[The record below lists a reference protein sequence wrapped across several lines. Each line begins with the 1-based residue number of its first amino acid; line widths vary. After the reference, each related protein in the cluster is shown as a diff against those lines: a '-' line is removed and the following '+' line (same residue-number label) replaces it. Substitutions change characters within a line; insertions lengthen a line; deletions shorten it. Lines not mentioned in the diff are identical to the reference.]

1 MNSLVLQ
8 DVSKLFGGVHAVEK
22 FSLTLEPGLITG
34 LIGPNGAGKTTV
46 INILT
51 GLLSPTAGN
60 VVFGGKKLPR
70 GSPAKIARYGIARTF
85 QSIRLLRE
93 ASVLD
98 NVVIGC
104 HRLDRTSLIAN
115 CVGLPSVWRERRAF
129 RARAREL
136 IAEFG
141 MTEQA
146 DYAAGGLSY
155 GHQRRVEIMRA
166 LAMQP
171 VHLLLD
177 EPVAGM
183 NDVEASELGKIFRRV
198 ADSGIG
204 VLLVEH
210 NVNLVLR
217 LCDVIHVMSGGRE
230 IAHGTPSEVQ
240 RNPAVIEAYL
250 GA

>member
-1 MNSLVLQ
+1 MNSLVMH
-8 DVSKLFGGVHAVEK
+8 DVSKLFGGVHAVEN
-22 FSLTLEPGLITG
+22 FSLTLKPGVITG

-51 GLLSPTAGN
+51 GLMSPSAGS
-60 VVFGGKKLPR
+60 VIFGDKKLPP
-70 GSPAKIARYGIARTF
+70 GSPAEIARHGIARTF
-85 QSIRLLRE
+85 QNIRLLRE

-104 HRLDRTSLIAN
+104 HRLDRTSLLAN
-115 CVGLPSVWRERRAF
+115 CIGLPSVWRERRAF

-136 IAEFG
+136 IAEFS

-146 DYAAGGLSY
+146 EYAAGGLSY

-183 NDVEASELGKIFRRV
+183 NDVEANELGKIIRRV

-210 NVNLVLR
+210 NVNLVLK
-217 LCDVIHVMSGGRE
+217 LCDVIYVMSGGLE
-230 IAHGTPSEVQ
+230 IANGTPSEIE

>member
-8 DVSKLFGGVHAVEK
+8 NVSKLFGGVHAVENL
-22 FSLTLEPGLITG
+22 SLTLKPGLVTG

-51 GLLSPTAGN
+51 GLLSPSAGS
-60 VVFGGKKLPR
+60 VVFGEKRLPR
-70 GSPAKIARYGIARTF
+70 GSPAQIARYGIARTF
-85 QSIRLLRE
+85 QNIRLLRE

-104 HRLDRTSLIAN
+104 HRLDRTPLIAN
-115 CVGLPSVWRERRAF
+115 CIGLPSVWRERRAF

-141 MTEQA
+141 MTEQT

-210 NVNLVLR
+210 NVNLVLK

-230 IAHGTPSEVQ
+230 IAHGAPSEIQ

>member
-1 MNSLVLQ
+1 MNSLVMQ
-8 DVSKLFGGVHAVEK
+8 NVSKVFGGVHAVEN
-22 FSLTLEPGLITG
+22 FSLTLKPGLITG
-34 LIGPNGAGKTTV
+34 LIGPNGAGKTTI
-46 INILT
+46 INVLT
-51 GLLSPTAGN
+51 GLLSPSTGS
-60 VVFGGKKLPR
+60 VVFDDKKLPR
-70 GSPAKIARYGIARTF
+70 GSPAEIARHGIARTF
-85 QSIRLLRE
+85 QNIRLLRE

-104 HRLDRTSLIAN
+104 HRLDRTSLLAN
-115 CVGLPSVWRERRAF
+115 CIGLPSVWRERRAF

-141 MTEQA
+141 MTDQA
-146 DYAAGGLSY
+146 EHAAGGLSY

-183 NDVEASELGKIFRRV
+183 NDVEANELGKIFRRV

-210 NVNLVLR
+210 NVNLVLK

-230 IAHGTPSEVQ
+230 IAHGTPAEIQ
-240 RNPAVIEAYL
+240 RDPAVIEAYL